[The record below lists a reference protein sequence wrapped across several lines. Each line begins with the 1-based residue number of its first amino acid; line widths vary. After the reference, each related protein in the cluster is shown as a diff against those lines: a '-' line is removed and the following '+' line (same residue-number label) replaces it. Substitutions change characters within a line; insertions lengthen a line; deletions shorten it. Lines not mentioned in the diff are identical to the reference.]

1 MIKTNIVIKQT
12 IVIKQEPD
20 RYTYHRPGFF
30 IWPARNPTL
39 IDNFRHPRDEN
50 RGKKKNRRGI
60 IARFI
65 RSINIGGIRN
75 EKV

>member
-30 IWPARNPTL
+30 YLAGQES
-39 IDNFRHPRDEN
+39 D
-50 RGKKKNRRGI
+50 I
-60 IARFI
+60 I
-65 RSINIGGIRN
+65 
-75 EKV
+75 